1 MTRGPLEHETPDRL
15 YAVTRG
21 RTPVDDDT
29 LDVVS
34 LIMTESDPEPGMQSE
49 YRKILELCA
58 RPTAVVE
65 IAAHL
70 RFPVSV
76 AKILITDLLDSGR
89 ASARHPSAGQ
99 PSQARPARLPP
110 LDLLQDV
117 LRGLQQL

>member
-21 RTPVDDDT
+21 RTPVPDDPI
-29 LDVVS
+29 DVVS

-49 YRKILELCA
+49 YRKILHLCV
-58 RPTAVVE
+58 RPAAVVE
-65 IAAHL
+65 IAAYL

-76 AKILITDLLDSGR
+76 TKILLGDLLDSGKV
-89 ASARHPSAGQ
+89 SARHPSSG
-99 PSQARPARLPP
+99 PASPVRLPSI
-110 LDLLQDV
+110 DLLQDV

>member
-21 RTPVDDDT
+21 RTPMPDDA

-34 LIMTESDPEPGMQSE
+34 LIMTESEPEPGMQSE
-49 YRKILELCA
+49 HRKILELCV

-65 IAAHL
+65 IASYL

-76 AKILITDLLDSGR
+76 ARILVTDLLDSGK
-89 ASARHPSAGQ
+89 ASARHPS
-99 PSQARPARLPP
+99 SRPASPAQLPS
-110 LDLLQDV
+110 LDILQDV

>member
-21 RTPVDDDT
+21 RSPIDDDT

-34 LIMTESDPEPGMQSE
+34 LIVSESESEPGMQSE
-49 YRKILELCA
+49 YRKILGLCV

-65 IAAHL
+65 VASYL
-70 RFPVSV
+70 RLPVSV
-76 AKILITDLLDSGR
+76 TKILVGDLLDSGKV
-89 ASARHPSAGQ
+89 SARHPTSSPTNPAQ
-99 PSQARPARLPP
+99 LPS

>member
-21 RTPVDDDT
+21 RTPVPDDA

-34 LIMTESDPEPGMQSE
+34 LIMSESESEPGMQSE
-49 YRKILELCA
+49 YRKILALCV

-65 IAAHL
+65 IASYL

-76 AKILITDLLDSGR
+76 TKILLTDLLDSGKV
-89 ASARHPSAGQ
+89 SARHPSAGPATPAQ
-99 PSQARPARLPP
+99 LPS